1 MTKQKLTL
9 TVDDQLIARA
19 KMHGVNLS
27 NLLEETLRGSNDEG
41 IALRR
46 RRSSA
51 DLSAPTCKKGKK
63 ERVFDCFPSF
73 IWREQVVVVLL
84 L

>member
-19 KMHGVNLS
+19 KVNGVNLS
-27 NLLEETLRGSNDEG
+27 SLLENVLRGDE
-41 IALRR
+41 LRR

-51 DLSAPTCKKGKK
+51 DLSA
-63 ERVFDCFPSF
+63 R
-73 IWREQVVVVLL
+73 IWKREKRKSI
-84 L
+84 